1 MSNNIGIESNTTV
14 SYGELINNNK
24 LKTVSL
30 TEIIHNIKTGNN
42 GIKERIEEIR
52 ACTDPEKR
60 RALKQGNL
68 PYFNMGTFREDLRR
82 DQNFEKT
89 QYFILDADHLGD
101 KVAEFKQKLTQDPTV
116 YYAFTSPSGDGLK
129 IIYKL
134 ESVVSDSADYKKIYK
149 YYSDAFEKKY
159 ACTVDHTIDPSRA
172 CFLSYDT
179 DMYVN
184 EDALPLPM
192 DVQHQTAVL
201 PNAMKDE
208 LAQLLASGATPG
220 NRTGIATQIIGHCIS
235 RGYTKDVT
243 IEMVKMWNQQ
253 KNNPPLPDDKI
264 VYTVEDMYARYQCT
278 DSREMPLDV
287 IEKSGSYY
295 KVTYRND
302 KPVETML
309 TSFTLEPKVL
319 LEFEDSDC
327 LQCIVK
333 SANGYT
339 YSNVSI
345 ENTDWHSKSKLLHA
359 IGHQDCTFHG
369 SENDVQGLCSYV
381 NSFVPIRKKGTKVV
395 GLLPAE
401 KMWVTEGLNITVSG
415 ISLDPTIISYDKG
428 KNAFYHGIKYH
439 QIDDADYTVLLS
451 GLYSNIT
458 QLNEDNVIIPWLSWT
473 LTAPVKPILLDYVG
487 GFPLT
492 FVHGPQGC
500 GKTSTAKML
509 KRLSGYKDPK
519 PHSCK
524 EKPFPML
531 KLLSSTNAIPVFL
544 DEYKEKLLTEDQ
556 MNNIKAYMNKAY
568 SGEVETKGQADQT
581 TRDYEILAPMC
592 VMGEWNITLP
602 SIFERVLVIRF
613 KGTIKKDKKMQAVFD
628 RVWKLPLEAFMPK
641 YIEFCLQQN
650 IPAMFEAAKQYVE
663 NLFNS
668 LIVAPRIIDN
678 LSVMVLGVE
687 LFKQFGMANKINV
700 PSMNIDE
707 VLKHQLKELSVMA
720 LKEKPMIDTFIKD
733 GTTGALVPTQ
743 RDPNGYDVKIRN
755 GADYKLVDGVKN
767 VSRVL
772 AINFKKIFDDFV
784 IHARQ
789 IGFEGLLDKESYLR
803 QFDETSYVIEKNHPV
818 NFNGKSVR
826 VLCIDIDKALSAGID
841 LEGFGI
847 S

>member
-1 MSNNIGIESNTTV
+1 MAKGLTKPAVIE
-14 SYGELINNNK
+14 I
-24 LKTVSL
+24 
-30 TEIIHNIKTGNN
+30 
-42 GIKERIEEIR
+42 
-52 ACTDPEKR
+52 
-60 RALKQGNL
+60 
-68 PYFNMGTFREDLRR
+68 
-82 DQNFEKT
+82 
-89 QYFILDADHLGD
+89 
-101 KVAEFKQKLTQDPTV
+101 
-116 YYAFTSPSGDGLK
+116 
-129 IIYKL
+129 
-134 ESVVSDSADYKKIYK
+134 
-149 YYSDAFEKKY
+149 
-159 ACTVDHTIDPSRA
+159 
-172 CFLSYDT
+172 
-179 DMYVN
+179 
-184 EDALPLPM
+184 
-192 DVQHQTAVL
+192 VQ
-201 PNAMKDE
+201 
-208 LAQLLASGATPG
+208 
-220 NRTGIATQIIGHCIS
+220 
-235 RGYTKDVT
+235 
-243 IEMVKMWNQQ
+243 MWNQQ
-253 KNNPPLPDDKI
+253 KNNPPLDEDKI
-264 VYTVEDMYARYQCT
+264 IYTVEDMYERYNRS
-278 DSREMPLDV
+278 DAREMPLDI
-287 IEKSGSYY
+287 IEKNGSYY
-295 KVTYRND
+295 KVTYRNN
-302 KPVETML
+302 KPMESML
-309 TSFTLEPKVL
+309 TSFIIEPQVL
-319 LEFEDSDC
+319 LEFDDSDC
-327 LQCIVK
+327 LQCVAK

-339 YSNVSI
+339 YQNVSI

-381 NSFVPIRKKGTKVV
+381 NSYVPIRKKGTKVV

-428 KNAFYHGIKYH
+428 KNAFYHGIKYPE
-439 QIDDADYTVLLS
+439 INELEYTALLS

-458 QLNEDNVIIPWLSWT
+458 RLNEDNVIIPWLSWT
-473 LTAPVKPILLDYVG
+473 LTAPVKPILLDFVG

-509 KRLSGYKDPK
+509 KRLSGYKDSK

-613 KGTIKKDKKMQAVFD
+613 KETVKKDKKMQKAYDSVY
-628 RVWKLPLEAFMPK
+628 RLPLEAFMPR
-641 YIEFCLQQN
+641 YIQFCLQQN
-650 IPAMFEAAKQYVE
+650 IPVMFEAAKQVVE
-663 NLFNS
+663 NQFKS
-668 LIVAPRIIDN
+668 ITVAPRIIDN
-678 LSVMVLGVE
+678 LAVMVLGVE
-687 LFKQFGMANKINV
+687 LFIQYGVANNIAV
-700 PSMNIDE
+700 PSINLVEI
-707 VLKHQLKELSVMA
+707 LKHQLKEITGSDNGFVQSAVDQLLNELSVMA

-733 GTTGALVPTQ
+733 AAGALIPTQ

-755 GADYKLVDGVKN
+755 GVDYKLVSGMKN

-784 IHARQ
+784 IHSRQ

-803 QFDETSYVIEKNHPV
+803 QFDETSYIIDKNHPV

-826 VLCIDIDKALSAGID
+826 VLCVDVDKALSAGID